1 MEQHDYAAEL
11 PQEPPEGL
19 IPWLQGKGKLRE
31 HVIWYKAAWVCDP
44 LTG

>member
-19 IPWLQGKGKLRE
+19 IPWLQGKGKLR
-31 HVIWYKAAWVCDP
+31 DM
-44 LTG
+44 